1 MIGGANV
8 FGISLVFG
16 NGKNL
21 KRLSKSLSLFVLIVG
36 FVLGGCGGARGFGC
50 CCCPLI
56 GGGGTGLC
64 DCCCNCGGGLE
75 GGGGGG
81 GCTGGG
87 ITGRW
92 FVFELEEY
100 EGIWGVCDG
109 GGGGGGGG
117 LGL

>member
-1 MIGGANV
+1 LIGGANV

-87 ITGRW
+87 ITGR
-92 FVFELEEY
+92 
-100 EGIWGVCDG
+100 
-109 GGGGGGGG
+109 
-117 LGL
+117 